1 MQSYAVEKVGLASA
15 RFAKNKHTKIT
26 NKKCVTS
33 GIGTKTQMEM
43 MTMTIEDRLERIEN
57 ILRCILRDLNDI
69 PETENMPEKETTL
82 RRIK

>member
-1 MQSYAVEKVGLASA
+1 MQSCVAIAVGTEYVKYAKS
-15 RFAKNKHTKIT
+15 KHIKIT

-33 GIGTKTQMEM
+33 GIGTEIQME

-69 PETENMPEKETTL
+69 PVTESMPEKETTL

>member
-1 MQSYAVEKVGLASA
+1 
-15 RFAKNKHTKIT
+15 
-26 NKKCVTS
+26 
-33 GIGTKTQMEM
+33 MEM

>member
-1 MQSYAVEKVGLASA
+1 VAEVGVASA
-15 RFAKNKHTKIT
+15 RYAKKKHTLIT

-33 GIGTKTQMEM
+33 GIGIETQTEM

>member
-1 MQSYAVEKVGLASA
+1 MQSYAVVVVGLASA
-15 RFAKNKHTKIT
+15 RFAKSKHIKIT
-26 NKKCVTS
+26 SKKCVTS
-33 GIGTKTQMEM
+33 GTGTQIQME

-69 PETENMPEKETTL
+69 PETENMPAKETTL